1 MKLYSL
7 NPLNFSKSRSNLRAT
22 AIAKQPSR
30 SNLRYLLCLLLLAPC
45 AFAQLPQPVQ
55 VDHVSLDKPALA
67 ATPPMGWNSWNKFGC
82 DINEDLIRTVADAMV
97 SSGLRDAGYIYLN
110 LDDCWH
116 GERDNLGFIH
126 EDTTRFPS
134 GIKALADYVHSKGL
148 KIGIYSDAGS
158 ETCGGRPGS
167 QGHEYQDAITYA
179 SWGIDYLKY
188 DWCNTDSRDAK
199 EAYSLMAKA
208 LRQSGRDILFSLC
221 EWGNN
226 KAYEWAE
233 PIGHCWRT
241 TGDITCCFDC
251 TLDHGGWQSL
261 GIMTIVDSNEKLR
274 KYAGPNHWNDPDMLE
289 VGNGMSHSEDRAQFT
304 LWCMMAAPLIVGN
317 DIRSMSKETA
327 AILLNKELIAVDQDS
342 LGIQGLRHRTEAGL
356 EYWLKPLANGDWAF
370 CVLNRSLEE
379 RTINLDFRSFQM
391 YDNLSRR
398 SLETSWHTY
407 QVRNLWSHQDE
418 QDTTHPRQVTI
429 PSHDVVAYRL
439 IW

>member
-1 MKLYSL
+1 MTTITKKLTLAATCMLLSCSL
-7 NPLNFSKSRSNLRAT
+7 S
-22 AIAKQPSR
+22 
-30 SNLRYLLCLLLLAPC
+30 
-45 AFAQLPQPVQ
+45 AQLPQPVQ
-55 VDHVSLDKPALA
+55 VDHVSLQKPDLA
-67 ATPPMGWNSWNKFGC
+67 YTPPMGWNSWNKFGC
-82 DINEDLIRTVADAMV
+82 NINEELIRSVADAMV
-97 SSGLRDAGYIYLN
+97 TSGLRDAGYIYLN

-179 SWGIDYLKY
+179 AWGIDYLKY
-188 DWCNTDSRDAK
+188 DWCNTDSRNAQ
-199 EAYSLMAKA
+199 EAYSLMARA
-208 LRQSGRDILFSLC
+208 LRLSGRDILFSIC

-226 KAYEWAE
+226 NPHTWAQD
-233 PIGHCWRT
+233 IGHAWRT

-251 TLDHGGWQSL
+251 VIDHGGWKSL
-261 GIMTIVDSNEKLR
+261 GIMTIVDTNEKLR
-274 KYAGPNHWNDPDMLE
+274 QYAGHNHWNDPDMLE
-289 VGNGMSHSEDRAQFT
+289 VGNGMTNAEDRAQFT

-327 AILLNKELIAVDQDS
+327 DILLNHEMIAIDQDS
-342 LGIQGLRHRTEAGL
+342 LGIQGLRHRVENNL

-370 CVLNRSLEE
+370 CVLNRSTNPQ
-379 RTINLDFRSFQM
+379 TINLDFRNFQM

-398 SLETSWHTY
+398 LLETSWHTY
-407 QVRNLWSHQDE
+407 QVRNLWTHKDE
-418 QDTTHPRQVTI
+418 KDSTQPRTLTI
-429 PSHDVVAYRL
+429 PPHDVVAYRL
-439 IW
+439 YW